1 LDNDIY
7 IPSTILE
14 LDQEQTLQSEFIH
27 SNQKLNS
34 LTPPVTSHR
43 IRQDS
48 SGSSTNSLKYT
59 Q

>member
-1 LDNDIY
+1 LDNHIN
-7 IPSTILE
+7 IPATILE
-14 LDQEQTLQSEFIH
+14 LDQEQTFQSQFIDY
-27 SNQKLNS
+27 NQKLNS